1 MTKVTS
7 SLDMFKD
14 FDRFFV
20 GFDDQWNK
28 LNTLHDAFTK
38 GIPNYPPYN
47 IRKVDED
54 RYVIELAVAGFGKS
68 EIDITLDGDKLI
80 VNGEAKDG
88 QDNFIYKGI
97 ANRAFTRTF
106 SLADHIEIDNAELM
120 NGMLRIW
127 LEKIIPE
134 HKKPKKI
141 EVKTDTPS
149 PSKQLLTEDDL

>member
-1 MTKVTS
+1 MTRDLTS
-7 SLDMFKD
+7 YFKD
-14 FDRFFV
+14 FDRLFV

-28 LNTLHDAFTK
+28 INALHDAVTK

-47 IRKVDED
+47 IRKVADD
-54 RYVIELAVAGFGKS
+54 KYVVEIAVAGFAKS

-80 VNGEAKDG
+80 IAGNANEDD
-88 QDNFIYKGI
+88 DNFIYKGI

-106 SLADHIEIDNAELM
+106 SLADHIEIANAEM
-120 NGMLRIW
+120 FNGMLRVW

-141 EVKTDTPS
+141 EVKDTAEAKPS
-149 PSKQLLTEDDL
+149 PQLLNENSDI

>member
-1 MTKVTS
+1 MTKLAP
-7 SLDMFKD
+7 LDMFKD

-28 LNTLHDAFTK
+28 LSSLHDALTK

-47 IRKVDED
+47 IRKVDD
-54 RYVIELAVAGFGKS
+54 NKYVIELAVAGFATS

-80 VNGEAKDG
+80 VSGNATDH
-88 QDNFIYKGI
+88 QDNFIYRGI
-97 ANRAFTRTF
+97 ANRDFTRTF
-106 SLADHIEIDNAELM
+106 SLADHIEIDNAEFI

-134 HKKPKKI
+134 HKKPRKI
-141 EVKTDTPS
+141 EVKTNTP
-149 PSKQLLTEDDL
+149 PATKQLLTEDEL